1 MGLCWD
7 CVRTVLDRD
16 LGKSLLKR
24 SKTTQSQHEPEHSPK
39 SVNQKRSYKTVPRRF
54 SPRSRLEDDQC
65 AGILRLL
72 SAPNNEGID
81 NVKHLL
87 KTDVLVFSMR
97 GKELADDRDEE
108 TRPLSDGSAYEQQL
122 DVRMRSKVD
131 KKQGEWKTIY
141 EKTPPVHPTEIRT
154 SISPSSAV
162 ELNTT
167 STLANYTTE
176 AVITLLVVATL
187 GYSVI
192 FPSALPQRPLTRYL
206 PIRSESLNLR
216 AHIESAGHQVELCP
230 HVLLDSTSCR
240 GFLHKMGSKFHHWNK
255 RWFVFDRS
263 KRMLVYYADRMEK
276 KARGGAYFQAIEEVY
291 VDHLNSVKSPN
302 PQLTFVMK
310 TNERTFHLMA
320 PSPEAMRIW
329 VDVVFTGAE
338 GYQEFEHGS

>member
-1 MGLCWD
+1 MFGDPHILF
-7 CVRTVLDRD
+7 
-16 LGKSLLKR
+16 LKA
-24 SKTTQSQHEPEHSPK
+24 Q
-39 SVNQKRSYKTVPRRF
+39 
-54 SPRSRLEDDQC
+54 
-65 AGILRLL
+65 
-72 SAPNNEGID
+72 
-81 NVKHLL
+81 
-87 KTDVLVFSMR
+87 MR
-97 GKELADDRDEE
+97 EKELAHERDDEE

-131 KKQGEWKTIY
+131 KK
-141 EKTPPVHPTEIRT
+141 
-154 SISPSSAV
+154 
-162 ELNTT
+162 
-167 STLANYTTE
+167 
-176 AVITLLVVATL
+176 
-187 GYSVI
+187 
-192 FPSALPQRPLTRYL
+192 QRPLTRYL

-263 KRMLVYYADRMEK
+263 KRMLVYYADRTEK